1 MALRFSFMVFFVFME
16 MFVDDSDVLVEA
28 EDRAGQQERLRDIIE
43 QSRSYVV
50 DMYYLVSYKCDTA
63 RNEQH
68 RTGVLRDFEALVF
81 HGIDVLHQSAS
92 GCPAQK
98 QGNDVTEHLKD
109 LLKCLVHNFTCFKW

>member
-1 MALRFSFMVFFVFME
+1 ME
-16 MFVDDSDVLVEA
+16 IPLDELEILVQS
-28 EDRAGQQERLRDIIE
+28 EDRPRQQERLRHIVE
-43 QSRSYVV
+43 QPRGHVV
-50 DMYYLVSYKCDTA
+50 DLDHLIRHQRDTA

-98 QGNDVTEHLKD
+98 QGDDVTEHLKD
-109 LLKCLVHNFTCFKW
+109 LLNCLVHNFTCFKW